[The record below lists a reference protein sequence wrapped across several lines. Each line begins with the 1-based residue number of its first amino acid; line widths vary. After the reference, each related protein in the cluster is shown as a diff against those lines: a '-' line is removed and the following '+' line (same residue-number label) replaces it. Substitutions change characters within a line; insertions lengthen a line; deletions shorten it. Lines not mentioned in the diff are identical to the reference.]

1 MIVLKD
7 LLSISGKPGLYKV
20 VTQSKNSLI
29 VESLNDGKKM
39 PVYSAH
45 KISALEDISIY
56 TYSDDVP
63 LGEIYQDIYDKENG
77 GKTIN
82 PKKSSAEQL
91 RDYMVE
97 VLPDYDEDRVYQS
110 DLKKLFGWYNI
121 LHDHDLLKVAEAD
134 EEENSPSAEEVEDND
149 SEESKE

>member
-7 LLSISGKPGLYKV
+7 LLSISGKPGLFKV

-39 PVYSAH
+39 PVYAAH

-63 LGEIYQDIYDKENG
+63 LAEVYQEIYDKEEG
-77 GKTIN
+77 GKAID
-82 PKKSSAEQL
+82 PKKSSAQEM
-91 RDYMVE
+91 RDYMVQ

-110 DLKKLFGWYNI
+110 DLKKLFSWYNL
-121 LHDHDLLKVAEAD
+121 LHDHNLLEVAKEEESED
-134 EEENSPSAEEVEDND
+134 EEPA
-149 SEESKE
+149 ESKSDKSGEEE